1 MNVNRKI
8 SASYFAPFCHFSRI
22 LNRSREFWK
31 YASFEGSKI
40 NGKV

>member
-1 MNVNRKI
+1 MNVNYEIQTAKWT
-8 SASYFAPFCHFSRI
+8 PFCHFSRI